1 MSDLHERF
9 RRTDRISAPDLSEEL
24 WARAS
29 RPEDDTVVVLD
40 RVRPRGRGPVAV
52 AAAFTLLA
60 GLAVGA
66 AMLGDADETVMATGD
81 ASWLTDGS
89 SSTLSCVEEF
99 TPENLARRSWAFDG
113 TIIEVVPPVDL
124 ESPNPDEQV
133 TLVTFRVTRWY
144 TGGSDETVTVKTSN
158 VPGGVTMNGD
168 ADPSI
173 GARLLASGEAEYLW
187 GCGFTMPY
195 TEQDAAV
202 FAAAFGG

>member
-1 MSDLHERF
+1 MADLHERF
-9 RRTDRISAPDLSEEL
+9 RRTDRIPAPDLSEEL

-29 RPEDDTVVVLD
+29 RREDDTVVVLD
-40 RVRPRGRGPVAV
+40 HARSRGRALVAV

-60 GLAVGA
+60 GLVVGA
-66 AMLGDADETVMATGD
+66 TLLRDADETVVATGD

-89 SSTLSCVEEF
+89 SSTLSCVEEY

-113 TIIEVVPPVDL
+113 TIVEVVPPVDL
-124 ESPNPDEQV
+124 ESPNPDDQV
-133 TLVTFRVTRWY
+133 TSVTFRVNNWY
-144 TGGSDETVTVKTSN
+144 AGGSGESVTVKTSN

-173 GARLLASGEAEYLW
+173 GARLLASGEDEYLW

-202 FAAAFGG
+202 FAAVFGG

>member
-1 MSDLHERF
+1 MADLHERF
-9 RRTDRISAPDLSEEL
+9 RRTDRIPAPDLSEEL

-29 RPEDDTVVVLD
+29 RREDDTVVVLD
-40 RVRPRGRGPVAV
+40 HARSRGRALVAV

-60 GLAVGA
+60 GLVVGA
-66 AMLGDADETVMATGD
+66 TLLRDADEPVVATGD

-89 SSTLSCVEEF
+89 SSTLSCVEEY

-113 TIIEVVPPVDL
+113 TIVEVVPPVDL
-124 ESPNPDEQV
+124 ESPNPDDQV
-133 TLVTFRVTRWY
+133 TSVTFRVNNWY
-144 TGGSDETVTVKTSN
+144 TGGSGESVTVKTSN

-173 GARLLASGEAEYLW
+173 GARLLASGEDEYLW

-202 FAAAFGG
+202 FAAVFGG

>member
-1 MSDLHERF
+1 MADLHERF
-9 RRTDRISAPDLSEEL
+9 RRTDRIPAPDLSEEL

-29 RPEDDTVVVLD
+29 QREDDTVVVFD
-40 RVRPRGRGPVAV
+40 RARPRGRALVAV

-60 GLAVGA
+60 GLVVGA
-66 AMLGDADETVMATGD
+66 TLLRDADETVVATGD

-89 SSTLSCVEEF
+89 SSTLSCVEEY

-113 TIIEVVPPVDL
+113 TIVEVVPPVDL
-124 ESPNPDEQV
+124 ESPNPDDQV
-133 TLVTFRVTRWY
+133 TSVTFRVNNWY
-144 TGGSDETVTVKTSN
+144 TGGSGESVTVKTSN

-173 GARLLASGEAEYLW
+173 GARLLASGEDEYLW

-202 FAAAFGG
+202 FAAVFGG

>member
-1 MSDLHERF
+1 MADLHERF
-9 RRTDRISAPDLSEEL
+9 RRTDRIPAPDLSEEL

-29 RPEDDTVVVLD
+29 QREDDTVVVFD
-40 RVRPRGRGPVAV
+40 RARPRGRALVAV

-60 GLAVGA
+60 GLVVGA
-66 AMLGDADETVMATGD
+66 ALLRDPDETVVATGD

-89 SSTLSCVEEF
+89 SSTLSCVEEY

-113 TIIEVVPPVDL
+113 TIVEVVPPVDL
-124 ESPNPDEQV
+124 ESPNPDDQV
-133 TLVTFRVTRWY
+133 TSVTFRVNNWY
-144 TGGSDETVTVKTSN
+144 TGGSGESVTVKTSN

-173 GARLLASGEAEYLW
+173 GARLLASGEDEYLW

-202 FAAAFGG
+202 FAAAFGS